1 MMNSPE
7 ELATAFERHRAHLRA
22 VAYHLTGSL
31 SDSDDAVQ
39 EAWLRLAR
47 TDPAA
52 IGNLA
57 GWLTTVV
64 ARLCLD
70 MLRSRGA
77 RREDALPD
85 PVVGGPDG
93 GAGPEHEV
101 LRADAVGLAM
111 LVVLDTLSPAERT
124 AFVLHDV
131 FAVPFDDVARLT
143 GRSRA
148 AARQLAS
155 RGRRRVRT
163 GVPPPDPDPV
173 RRRAV
178 ADAFLAAA
186 REGDFDALL
195 RVLDP
200 GVASTMNDLSCYDLV
215 IPTREAS
222 RAPCVDASAP
232 PSVRPVWE
240 PLPRRRTRPGLR
252 LPIPL
257 RWATRKQAPT
267 RPGLRISKRWPMGGE
282 VDEKPEETSE
292 TAADDAAGSEAVE
305 AEGDAEDPETK
316 ATRRE
321 GLN

>member
-1 MMNSPE
+1 MLNSPG

-47 TDPAA
+47 TDPAG
-52 IGNLA
+52 IDNLA

-77 RREDALPD
+77 RREDSLPD
-85 PVVGGPDG
+85 PVVSGPG
-93 GAGPEHEV
+93 GAGPEQEV
-101 LRADAVGLAM
+101 LLTDAVGLAM

-143 GRSRA
+143 GRSTA

-155 RGRRRVRT
+155 RARRRVRAD
-163 GVPPPDPDPV
+163 VPPPDPDPV

-186 REGDFDALL
+186 RQGDFDALL
-195 RVLDP
+195 LVLDP
-200 GVASTMNDLSCYDLV
+200 GVVVRADLGPSRTVQVLRGAQAV
-215 IPTREAS
+215 AREAA
-222 RAPCVDASAP
+222 RFARFAQD
-232 PSVRPVWE
+232 VRPALVNGG
-240 PLPRRRTRPGLR
+240 PGAVAIRGGAPFAVLGMTVAGGRIAALDVIADPGR
-252 LPIPL
+252 LPSLVP
-257 RWATRKQAPT
+257 
-267 RPGLRISKRWPMGGE
+267 
-282 VDEKPEETSE
+282 
-292 TAADDAAGSEAVE
+292 AD
-305 AEGDAEDPETK
+305 
-316 ATRRE
+316 
-321 GLN
+321 